1 MSRTT
6 NNHKPNGDIMKNLNM
21 KSFIKNSSIP
31 ATLIR
36 AVVKNMNGWKSFK
49 ESAQDVVDHGASCGF
64 GNFIYYTDTVA
75 FTAKNRKAI
84 AELAAQQAADFGDSS
99 EIEMILGFNCLQ
111 GYDDPITTSEIAK
124 ALYGRLADTDTKTI
138 IYNALAWYALEEGAR
153 AYCDLLEQD

>member
-1 MSRTT
+1 
-6 NNHKPNGDIMKNLNM
+6 MKTL
-21 KSFIKNSSIP
+21 IAESSIP

-36 AVVKNMNGWKSFK
+36 AVVKNMHGWDSFK
-49 ESAQDVVDHGASCGF
+49 ESAQDVADHGASCGF

-111 GYDDPITTSEIAK
+111 HDDLTSSDIAR
-124 ALYGRLADTDTKTI
+124 ALYGRLADDDKKTT
-138 IYNALAWYALEEGAR
+138 IYNVLAWYALEEVSR
-153 AYCDLLEQD
+153 AYCDMLERD

>member
-1 MSRTT
+1 M
-6 NNHKPNGDIMKNLNM
+6 NKANLTL

-36 AVVKNMNGWKSFK
+36 AVVKNMGGWESFK

-99 EIEMILGFNCLQ
+99 EIEMILGFNVIKKDN
-111 GYDDPITTSEIAK
+111 DDLTSSDIAR
-124 ALYGRLADTDTKTI
+124 ALYGRLTDDDKKTT
-138 IYNALAWYALEEGAR
+138 IYNVLAWYALEEVSR
-153 AYCDLLEQD
+153 ACCDLLEQD